1 MKLAQYKLS
10 KRIKFR
16 GLDVSIEQ
24 DEGEIRHWT
33 DAESGTK
40 GKTKMHVPYGYIRR
54 TEGMDGDHVDVFIGP
69 YENARDVFVVHQ
81 MKLPDFKEFDEDKC
95 MLGFSTAEEAKATY
109 LNHFNDD
116 RFFGSMTTMPF
127 EEFKTKVLGTFKDP
141 KKIASALQYGQ
152 ESTMSLSQALRSF
165 AKTGS
170 APTVQDSAQEASDI
184 ARHLRGFARRHGST
198 IGMESA
204 SNLASKALDDLPT
217 KAAMLA
223 IRDFELEKQATS
235 KNVRQQLS
243 GLARAG
249 EERIDDLGTLKNWT
263 RQPGWNDANTA
274 AVTRNNAFPE
284 PSAAQRYGMNKM
296 DKVTAGRTHARGIGV
311 AAREAAE
318 AAQKVTKLKNVA
330 RSIAKAAALINKQA
344 GFFDN
349 WLRGGQGTST
359 VAQNYHPDTVTRAH
373 DTEQGRSPSV
383 PRPQLPPQILNAQG
397 APQQQPKP
405 LGAQPSAGP
414 ARNQWA
420 FDAGSAR

>member
-1 MKLAQYKLS
+1 
-10 KRIKFR
+10 
-16 GLDVSIEQ
+16 
-24 DEGEIRHWT
+24 
-33 DAESGTK
+33 
-40 GKTKMHVPYGYIRR
+40 
-54 TEGMDGDHVDVFIGP
+54 
-69 YENARDVFVVHQ
+69 
-81 MKLPDFKEFDEDKC
+81 
-95 MLGFSTAEEAKATY
+95 
-109 LNHFNDD
+109 
-116 RFFGSMTTMPF
+116 
-127 EEFKTKVLGTFKDP
+127 
-141 KKIASALQYGQ
+141 
-152 ESTMSLSQALRSF
+152 MSLSQALRSF

-198 IGMESA
+198 IGMERA
-204 SNLASKALDDLPT
+204 SNLASKTLDDLPT

-344 GFFDN
+344 GLFGN
-349 WLRGGQGTST
+349 WLNGGQGTST

-373 DTEQGRSPSV
+373 DMEQGRSPSV
-383 PRPQLPPQILNAQG
+383 PRPQLPPKILNAQG
-397 APQQQPKP
+397 APQQQPQP
-405 LGAQPSAGP
+405 LGAQPSSGP